1 MMNPGAIFAELLL
14 AVTMQSSTAVEQ
26 VSEPGADIDQVHIT
40 HDANARKPSASGS
53 SVDNIKQLSSN
64 KGGPPEARQLTN
76 EKSGGAVTQ
85 LGQRDR
91 NMRASPDL
99 SDRMSGFQ
107 TTVMKIEGT
116 DRCSAELLSAKD
128 RDYCQRVIENRSA
141 EYSGPQEVP
150 LTPEQKLLAERNFKL
165 IDHGAEGAIKRL
177 ATGKNSAEDSDNQ
190 AIASVVLGSQ
200 EASTQPAQDQ
210 PAESNL
216 SAETQALLE
225 AIIKNVSGNP
235 GP

>member
-1 MMNPGAIFAELLL
+1 MSNIGALFTELFL
-14 AVTMQSSTAVEQ
+14 VVVMQSSTVIEQ
-26 VSEPGADIDQVHIT
+26 VTYPVAETVQVHAE
-40 HDANARKPSASGS
+40 DVVASDPVGGKGAA
-53 SVDNIKQLSSN
+53 VDNVQQLNRNS
-64 KGGPPEARQLTN
+64 GRPPEAKQLTAG
-76 EKSGGAVTQ
+76 KSDGEVVQ

-91 NMRASPDL
+91 NMRATPDL
-99 SDRMSGFQ
+99 SDRMAGFQ
-107 TTVMKIEGT
+107 TNVVKIEGA

-141 EYSGPQEVP
+141 EYSGPKEVP

-165 IDHGAEGAIKRL
+165 IDHGTEGAIKRL
-177 ATGKNSAEDSDNQ
+177 ANTKSSAEDSDNQ

-200 EASTQPAQDQ
+200 EASAQPAQDQ

>member
-1 MMNPGAIFAELLL
+1 MMNPGAIFTELLL
-14 AVTMQSSTAVEQ
+14 VVMMQSSTVVEQ
-26 VSEPGADIDQVHIT
+26 VSEQRADIDQVRIAPEAT
-40 HDANARKPSASGS
+40 GERPSGKGS
-53 SVDNIKQLSSN
+53 SVDDTTQLSSN
-64 KGGPPEARQLTN
+64 KGKPPEASQLTD
-76 EKSGGAVTQ
+76 EKSGREVMQ

-107 TTVMKIEGT
+107 TTVVKIEGT
-116 DRCSAELLSAKD
+116 DRCSAELLSARD
-128 RDYCQRVIENRSA
+128 RDYCQRVIENRAA
-141 EYSGPQEVP
+141 EYSGPQEIP

-165 IDHGAEGAIKRL
+165 IDHGAEGAIRRL
-177 ATGKNSAEDSDNQ
+177 ANGKNSAEDSDNQ